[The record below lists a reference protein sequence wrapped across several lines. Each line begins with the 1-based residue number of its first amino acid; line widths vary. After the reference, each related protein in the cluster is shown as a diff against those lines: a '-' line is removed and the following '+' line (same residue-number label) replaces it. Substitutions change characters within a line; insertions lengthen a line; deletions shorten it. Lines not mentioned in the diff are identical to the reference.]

1 MIVED
6 QNIDNDDKG
15 TGTDEQVVSAWKVVE
30 DNTINEPVTK
40 LYEDKPAEV
49 VEEVEQKAEEVVE
62 TVVETVVEE
71 EAEEQEVDEDA
82 ILAYIRE
89 KKGINANSF
98 DDLKPK
104 EVLEVDEETKKFLEY
119 KKETGRGYAD
129 FLETQ
134 KDYSQ
139 EPKEKV
145 LLQGLK
151 LENPTLT
158 DSQIERLY
166 KRKYEYDAEYDD
178 EDVILDKQID
188 IEKDYQKVI
197 SLLESQ
203 KEKYMVRRGSDETI
217 PDEYKTAKE
226 LVDNWN
232 KQQEENKVALEKSR
246 ADFIAKTDGV
256 FTKDFEGFKVKVGEQ
271 EFKIK
276 PENLEVAKSTLSDL
290 SNFDKK
296 FFDQQTGELKDPA
309 GYYRAL
315 HFAMNPD
322 EVAKHF
328 ISVGKAMQ
336 AEQDEI
342 ESKNIKD
349 TSARSVNTGLNTDG
363 KKWTVVE

>member
-15 TGTDEQVVSAWKVVE
+15 TVAEEQAVKTWNIVE
-30 DNTINEPVTK
+30 NETAGESVTK
-40 LYEDKPAEV
+40 LYETTAEVVEEVAEV
-49 VEEVEQKAEEVVE
+49 VEEVEQAVTETTEE
-62 TVVETVVEE
+62 VEE
-71 EAEEQEVDEDA
+71 EEIDDDA
-82 ILAYIRE
+82 ILNYIRE
-89 KKGINANSF
+89 KKGIDAKSF

-104 EVLEVDEETKKFLEY
+104 EALEVDEETKKFLEY

-178 EDVILDKQID
+178 EDVVLDKQID

-232 KQQEENKVALEKSR
+232 KQQEENKIALEKSR
-246 ADFIAKTDGV
+246 ADFTAKTESV

-276 PENLEVAKSTLSDL
+276 PENVEVAKSTLSDL

-296 FFDQQTGELKDPA
+296 FFDQTTGELKDPS
-309 GYYRAL
+309 GYYKAL

-322 EVAKHF
+322 KVAEHF
-328 ISVGKAMQ
+328 INLGKAMQ
-336 AEQDEI
+336 AEADEK
-342 ESKNIKD
+342 EAKNVV
-349 TSARSVNTGLNTDG
+349 TTTARGLNPDLDG
-363 KKWTVVE
+363 NVKKWNVVNP